1 MGEGGDGGPAP
12 VVGAGEQAMAE
23 PESAASEPDAEAE
36 RPAPDVADP
45 REMTSTE
52 AQADTRADGKS
63 PAKTDDDAPTAS
75 SEGSS
80 LRDSLRGSR
89 SPGAREFWSV
99 SRRQGQG
106 GPDIWIQGHRPA
118 SPQRREQ
125 QITIEERTGQSFT
138 DPAERHSHRPAQ
150 VDHDATP
157 DLGDDMDMGF

>member
-1 MGEGGDGGPAP
+1 
-12 VVGAGEQAMAE
+12 MAE
-23 PESAASEPDAEAE
+23 PESATSEPDAEAE

-45 REMTSTE
+45 REMTSAE

-75 SEGSS
+75 SDGSS

-89 SPGAREFWSV
+89 SPGGRESSGTPRDDKGKEDQTSG
-99 SRRQGQG
+99 SRPT
-106 GPDIWIQGHRPA
+106 GPS

-150 VDHDATP
+150 VDRDPTP